1 MPKTTGEQ
9 VPRTT
14 REHASN
20 TTIDPGLAHLRL
32 AGLLKRAQALLVE
45 PSGRALAHH
54 GIDGRELGVLNVLV
68 EQGPLAQQHISR
80 LLAIDRTTVVALV
93 DALETKNLV
102 GRRPDPSD
110 RRKNLVNLT
119 EDGRE
124 VHRQARPAI
133 DEVEQAFLAPLTE
146 SERKALRRLL
156 ITVITAAE
164 RR

>member
-1 MPKTTGEQ
+1 MPKVTGEQ
-9 VPRTT
+9 VPRMA
-14 REHASN
+14 REHAPKTVS
-20 TTIDPGLAHLRL
+20 DPGLAHLRL

-45 PSGRALAHH
+45 PSGRALARH
-54 GIDGRELGVLNVLV
+54 GIDGRELAVLNVLV
-68 EQGPLAQQHISR
+68 EQGPLSQQHISR

-93 DALETKNLV
+93 DALETKDLV

-119 EDGRE
+119 EDGRKI
-124 VHRQARPAI
+124 HRQARPAV
-133 DEVEQAFLAPLTE
+133 DEVEQTFLAPLSE

-164 RR
+164 TR